1 MAIYDG
7 TNAPTI
13 NVYVDG
19 GNLAANFFVLGVST
33 LSSTTA
39 TVTAATGNGTT
50 VTYTSTNTFTAGQT
64 VTITGLGIASG
75 KSLNLS
81 AVIIATR
88 SSSQFTVTNSTVG
101 TSSGTGTA
109 KQGDVLHTYVPL
121 QTLVQIPSTDFRNIA
136 IRRGRTREDQSFQPG
151 TMVLTLDN
159 RSGAYDPEA
168 LNATY
173 SSGTYSMFSGGT
185 NMKVTATWSG
195 TEYSLYAGLI
205 EFVEVSQGLDSVVTI
220 TCVDFFKRLAS
231 TTINLGSFSG
241 YSADAASSFLS
252 NAGWKYGSTVSGTT
266 IVQVAGIPTDTALN
280 ALEALASGQ
289 GGRVF
294 CAKDGKAIFQGYDYI
309 VPSGAA
315 SLSFS
320 DQRTSGTIEY
330 DNITVTPGAKYL
342 RNQVVMTN
350 PYAGATFDGT
360 NWTYYPLS
368 STFTNTGSSNRFG
381 LVSKAITTYCSTA
394 AGPGL
399 VTIAVFPA
407 TVPGTDTTS
416 GQYLADHFANA
427 DYRIEELDFEV
438 TKLDALGGT
447 IWPSFLGSDIGTK
460 ISVARTPVYT
470 TARTYTCLI
479 QGMNHDIKPDSWR
492 CSLMLSPAT

>member
-13 NVYVDG
+13 KVYVDG

-39 TVTAATGNGTT
+39 TVTAASGNGTT
-50 VTYTSTNTFTAGQT
+50 VTYTATNSFTAGQT
-64 VTITGLGIASG
+64 VTITGLGTASG
-75 KSLNLS
+75 SSLNLS

-109 KQGDVLHTYVPL
+109 KQGDVLHAYIPL
-121 QTLVQIPSTDFRNIA
+121 QTLVQIPATDIRNIA
-136 IRRGRTREDQSFQPG
+136 IRRGRTREDQAFQPG
-151 TMVLTLDN
+151 TMTLTLDN
-159 RSGAYDPEA
+159 RSGNYDPES

-173 SSGTYSMFSGGT
+173 SLSSYSMFTGGT

-195 TEYSLYAGLI
+195 TEYSLYAGYI

-220 TCVDFFKRLAS
+220 TCVDFFKRLS
-231 TTINLGSFSG
+231 NVSINLGSFSG
-241 YSADAASSFLS
+241 TSSAAASSFLS
-252 NAGWKYGSTVSGTT
+252 SAAWAYGSTVSGT
-266 IVQVAGIPTDTALN
+266 IPALIQGAPTDTALN
-280 ALEALASGQ
+280 ALETLASGQ

-294 CAKDGKAIFQGYDYI
+294 CDRSGGAVFSGYDYI

-315 SLSFS
+315 TLTFS

-330 DNITVTPGAKYL
+330 DNITITPGARYL
-342 RNQVVMTN
+342 RNQVVTTN
-350 PYAGATFDGT
+350 PYASASYSGS
-360 NWTYYPLS
+360 WTYISEIKTY
-368 STFTNTGSSNRFG
+368 TNSGSSNRFG
-381 LVSKAITTYCSTA
+381 LVSKAINTFC
-394 AGPGL
+394 
-399 VTIAVFPA
+399 VA
-407 TVPGTDTTS
+407 TNLDSGI

-427 DYRIEELDFEV
+427 DYRVEELDFEV

-447 IWPSFLGSDIGTK
+447 IWPSFLASEIGTK
-460 ISVARTPVYT
+460 VSVARTPVYT

-492 CSLMLSPAT
+492 CSLMLSPAS

>member
-1 MAIYDG
+1 MAIYNG

-64 VTITGLGIASG
+64 VTITGLGAASG
-75 KSLNLS
+75 SSLNLS

-121 QTLVQIPSTDFRNIA
+121 ATLVQIPATDVRNIA

-159 RSGAYDPEA
+159 RSGDYDPES

-173 SSGTYSMFSGGT
+173 SNAPYSMFSGGT
-185 NMKVTATWSG
+185 NMKITATWSG
-195 TEYSLYAGLI
+195 VEYSLYAGYI

-252 NAGWKYGSTVSGTT
+252 NAGWAYGSTLSGTT
-266 IVQVAGIPTDTALN
+266 TVQIAGIPTDTALN
-280 ALEALASGQ
+280 ALETLASGQ

-294 CAKDGKAIFQGYDYI
+294 CARDGKAIFQGYDFI

-330 DNITVTPGAKYL
+330 DNITVTPGARYL
-342 RNQVVMTN
+342 QNQVVMTN
-350 PYAGATFDGT
+350 PYDNATWNGT
-360 NWTYYPLS
+360 NYTYVPAS
-368 STFTNTGSSNRFG
+368 TTFTNTGSSNRFG
-381 LVSKAITTYCSTA
+381 LVSKSLNTFASN
-394 AGPGL
+394 GSGG
-399 VTIAVFPA
+399 TISIMSYSGSASINA
-407 TVPGTDTTS
+407 TV

-427 DYRIEELDFEV
+427 DYRVEELDFEV
-438 TKLDALGGT
+438 TKIDALGGT
-447 IWPSFLGSDIGTK
+447 IWPSFLASEIGTK
-460 ISVARTPVYT
+460 VSVARTPVYT

-492 CSLMLSPAT
+492 CSLTLSPAT